1 MCFQCPEGAIITRLG
16 SPLQNFLKMEGNRN
30 ALTPFIIFDTFSGSS
45 QRWKKKAFLHARGPW
60 YFIGLEFFFLIFFYW
75 ILAPQLIIEA
85 TREINIVI
93 ITWFIKL
100 LIPWSDWLLISP
112 YITPFESNAKLRR
125 IKEIITDV
133 RIPWLLNKFSLSVL
147 WKCIRSSVEEMNT
160 DVKGVKS
167 FGKMD

>member
-1 MCFQCPEGAIITRLG
+1 MTLFLGA
-16 SPLQNFLKMEGNRN
+16 
-30 ALTPFIIFDTFSGSS
+30 
-45 QRWKKKAFLHARGPW
+45 ARGERKKNFSMQVDPDILSDW
-60 YFIGLEFFFLIFFYW
+60 NFFSLFFYW

-125 IKEIITDV
+125 IKEIITDI

-167 FGKMD
+167 YGKMD

>member
-1 MCFQCPEGAIITRLG
+1 MPLGRHHHQVRVDSTKLPENGRKSQCINPIHHFWHSFWEQSEVKEKSI
-16 SPLQNFLKMEGNRN
+16 SPCKWTL
-30 ALTPFIIFDTFSGSS
+30 IFY
-45 QRWKKKAFLHARGPW
+45 R
-60 YFIGLEFFFLIFFYW
+60 IGIFFLIFFYW

-100 LIPWSDWLLISP
+100 LIPWSDSLLISP

-125 IKEIITDV
+125 IKEIISDI

-147 WKCIRSSVEEMNT
+147 WKCSRSSVEEMNT

-167 FGKMD
+167 YGKMD

>member
-1 MCFQCPEGAIITRLG
+1 MPRGRHHHQVRVDSTKLPENGRKSQCINPIHHFWHSFWEQLEVKEKRI
-16 SPLQNFLKMEGNRN
+16 SPCKWTL
-30 ALTPFIIFDTFSGSS
+30 IFY
-45 QRWKKKAFLHARGPW
+45 R
-60 YFIGLEFFFLIFFYW
+60 IGIFFPYFFYW
-75 ILAPQLIIEA
+75 ILDPRLIIEA

-125 IKEIITDV
+125 IKEIITDI

-167 FGKMD
+167 YGKMD